1 MARDKDKAEKE
12 EKVAGLEKAAIF
24 MLSLPKTTVGKIL
37 AKFSEEEI
45 RDLSHKM
52 ANLGNIKAK
61 TVNAIFQD
69 FFMKI
74 SKSNTE
80 VIGTIESTER
90 LLSSIYDDRKVREIM
105 ADIKGPAG
113 RTMWDKL
120 ANVNE
125 EFLANYLKNEHPQIV
140 ALILTKVRPSHSA
153 NIFARLPEDFSVDV
167 MFRMLNMETVSS
179 DILENVEKTLRNE
192 FMTNLSNASRENPHE
207 LIAEVFNFFDRN
219 TETRFMMA
227 LENKDND
234 SAEKVRSLMFTF
246 DDLLHLDASAI
257 QTLIRLTDKAKLPLA
272 LKGTNEEVKELFFK
286 NMSERAAKL
295 LKEDM
300 ESLGMVRLKMVD
312 EAQQEIV
319 NLAKNLAAKGEIV
332 ISRGGGDGDELVG

>member
-1 MARDKDKAEKE
+1 MANKE
-12 EKVAGLEKAAIF
+12 EKIAGLEKAAIF
-24 MLSLPKTTVGKIL
+24 MLSLPKATV
-37 AKFSEEEI
+37 AKVLSKFTENEI

-61 TVNAIFQD
+61 TVESIFSD
-69 FFMKI
+69 FFNR
-74 SKSNTE
+74 SHHSNAT
-80 VIGTIESTER
+80 VVGSVESTER
-90 LLSSIYDDRKVREIM
+90 LLASIYDDRKVREIM

-140 ALILTKVRPSHSA
+140 ALILSKVRPAHSA
-153 NIFARLPEDFSVDV
+153 SIFARLPEEFSVDV
-167 MFRMLNMETVSS
+167 MFRMLNMETVSNE
-179 DILENVEKTLRNE
+179 ILENVERTLRNE
-192 FMTNLSNASRENPHE
+192 FMTNLSNVSSENPHE
-207 LIAEVFNFFDRN
+207 LIAEIFNSFDRT
-219 TETRFMMA
+219 TETRFMTA
-227 LENKDND
+227 LENRDND

-246 DDLLHLDASAI
+246 DDLMKLDASGI
-257 QTLIRLTDKAKLPLA
+257 QTLIRLVDKAKLPLA
-272 LKGTNEEVKELFFK
+272 LKGTHEELKELFFK

-319 NLAKNLAAKGEIV
+319 NLAKNLAIKGEIV
-332 ISRGGGDGDELVG
+332 IASGGGESDEFVG

>member
-1 MARDKDKAEKE
+1 MANKE
-12 EKVAGLEKAAIF
+12 EKIAGLEKAAIF
-24 MLSLPKTTVGKIL
+24 MLSLPKATVAKIL
-37 AKFSEEEI
+37 AKFSENEI
-45 RDLSHKM
+45 REISHRM

-61 TVNAIFQD
+61 TVESIFQD
-69 FFMKI
+69 FFTKA
-74 SKSNTE
+74 SGSGAN
-80 VIGTIESTER
+80 VVGTIESTER
-90 LLSSIYDDRKVREIM
+90 LLSSIYDERKVREIM
-105 ADIKGPAG
+105 SDIRGPAG

-120 ANVNE
+120 GNVNE
-125 EFLANYLKNEHPQIV
+125 ELLANYLKNEHPQIV
-140 ALILTKVRPSHSA
+140 ALILSKVKPTHSA

-167 MFRMLNMETVSS
+167 MFRMLNMETVSNE
-179 DILENVEKTLRNE
+179 ILENVERTLRNE
-192 FMTNLSNASRENPHE
+192 FMSNLSNASRENPHE
-207 LIAEVFNFFDRN
+207 LVAEIFNAFDRT
-219 TETRFMMA
+219 TETRFMTA

-246 DDLLHLDASAI
+246 DDLLKLDSSGI

-272 LKGTNEEVKELFFK
+272 LKGTSEALKELFFQ

-332 ISRGGGDGDELVG
+332 IASSGGESDEFIG

>member
-1 MARDKDKAEKE
+1 MSNKE
-12 EKVAGLEKAAIF
+12 EKIAGLEKAAIF
-24 MLSLPKTTVGKIL
+24 MLSLPKATVAKVL
-37 AKFSEEEI
+37 AKFTENEI

-61 TVNAIFQD
+61 TVEAIFND
-69 FFMKI
+69 FFNRAHRT
-74 SKSNTE
+74 NTN
-80 VIGTIESTER
+80 VVGSIESTER
-90 LLSSIYDDRKVREIM
+90 LLASIYDDRKVREIM

-140 ALILTKVRPSHSA
+140 ALILSKVRPAHSA
-153 NIFARLPEDFSVDV
+153 NIFARLPEEFSVDV
-167 MFRMLNMETVSS
+167 MFRMLNMETVSN
-179 DILENVEKTLRNE
+179 DILENVERTLRNE

-207 LIAEVFNFFDRN
+207 RIAEIFNAFDRT
-219 TETRFMMA
+219 TETRFMTA
-227 LENKDND
+227 LENRDND

-246 DDLLHLDASAI
+246 DDLLKLDSSGI
-257 QTLIRLTDKAKLPLA
+257 QTLIRLVDKAKLPLA
-272 LKGTNEEVKELFFK
+272 LKGTHEELKELFFK

-319 NLAKNLAAKGEIV
+319 NLAKSLAMKGEIV
-332 ISRGGGDGDELVG
+332 IASGGGESDEFVG